1 MKRLKIHCLVLGE
14 LKMKY
19 RKFENENILKLY
31 KSYYSSIDG
40 GIDGYYEKTILDA
53 DVYEVYENQPL
64 AYFSVYPERGLTS
77 LFVLNDS
84 QTVYDKVFDFVISL
98 SLFQKMLFSENDKRF
113 FDAIKKRRIPYE
125 IQAYNF
131 ISGKDIV
138 PSIKMK
144 LVSSGDYAQIKKEFG
159 EFIIYNDIQLE
170 MTQSFIYEVEGKL
183 ISFAAI
189 EPLRLNDKR
198 YCISMIVNE
207 EYRRRGVGQDT
218 VKFLIDFLHSHNL
231 EPNARCYV
239 LNEASKRTL
248 IRSGMLIS
256 NHLYKVGEIK
266 YFLHE
271 TTKNP

>member
-1 MKRLKIHCLVLGE
+1 
-14 LKMKY
+14 MKY